1 MFVHRCHQ
9 HRPVSATV
17 NYFDAQCT
25 YHVIPIAIEIVS
37 FLRLETLAYI
47 DCMHG
52 MVDISRASF
61 IHHAHDAFLKVQYST
76 KVSAYSVKASHL
88 YTEITSSERHTE

>member
-9 HRPVSATV
+9 HRPQFQQTV
-17 NYFDAQCT
+17 TYFDVQCT
-25 YHVIPIAIEIVS
+25 YQVIPIAIEIVS

-61 IHHAHDAFLKVQYST
+61 IHHAHDAFLK
-76 KVSAYSVKASHL
+76 
-88 YTEITSSERHTE
+88 E